1 MWMCHSVTH
10 FCVFPLNFHLLFS
23 EILKLQIYLKV
34 KSVWKGLSIF
44 KLALHTHA
52 YSYSHTYTIH
62 SGMLSRVF
70 VVNINMR
77 DLWIFWA
84 VQFECVSG
92 EAWRWEGGRILVIG
106 NTLVDDRVDGIWHFL
121 HRNSGHQW
129 HWHSLLFG
137 HTSMRYEKW
146 ENFKLVEYSGRMMSI
161 ISQKKYSSLHEL
173 NYNRRPMTGTFIKY
187 IYKSE

>member
-44 KLALHTHA
+44 KLVLHTHA

-62 SGMLSRVF
+62 LGMLSRVF

-121 HRNSGHQW
+121 HRNSGLQW

-137 HTSMRYEKW
+137 HGTQCGMK
-146 ENFKLVEYSGRMMSI
+146 NGR
-161 ISQKKYSSLHEL
+161 ISSSLNIPVEWCPLYH
-173 NYNRRPMTGTFIKY
+173 RRNTHHYMNWTTIEDQWPVL
-187 IYKSE
+187 S